1 MKPKYLLVL
10 IVILIVA
17 LIGVALY
24 YYFVTPEETN
34 LPFLG
39 DKTYNLAFVT
49 EDDVQIAVTYYP
61 STGTVSDKGVVL
73 VHSAGTDRREWVEL
87 AQRLQEN
94 GYEVITMDLRGHGL
108 SGGNLKKFTEADYQK
123 MEFDLREAF
132 EYLGDL
138 KEDMKIGV
146 IGSSLGANVGL
157 KTAAQDD
164 RVGALILLS
173 PAKDYLG
180 VKIGKKMKR
189 YKNPLLII
197 YGKNDEQSATDSPV
211 LFENSKSENKEIWE
225 IDKKA
230 RGAELLQKEEGLEDK
245 TLEWLNNNL

>member
-10 IVILIVA
+10 IVLLIVI
-17 LIGVALY
+17 LSGVAIY
-24 YYFVTPEETN
+24 YYFATPEKSN

-39 DKTYNLAFVT
+39 EKTYNLAFVT
-49 EDDVQIAVTYYP
+49 EDDMKIAATYYP
-61 STGTVSDKGVVL
+61 SLGTVSDRGVVL
-73 VHSAGTDRREWVEL
+73 VHSAGTDRREWVDL
-87 AQRLQEN
+87 AQKLQNN

-108 SGGNLKKFTEADYQK
+108 SEGNLKKFTEADYQK

-138 KEDMKIGV
+138 KEDMRIAV

-164 RVGALILLS
+164 RVQALILLS

-180 VKIGKKMKR
+180 VKVSKKIQR
-189 YKNPLLII
+189 YKNDLLII
-197 YGKNDEQSATDSPV
+197 FSQKDELSANDSKE
-211 LFENSKSENKEIWE
+211 LFEKSKSENKEEWE
-225 IDKKA
+225 IEKNA
-230 RGAELLQKEEGLEDK
+230 HGAEMFEKEEGLEDRMM
-245 TLEWLNNNL
+245 EWLNNNL